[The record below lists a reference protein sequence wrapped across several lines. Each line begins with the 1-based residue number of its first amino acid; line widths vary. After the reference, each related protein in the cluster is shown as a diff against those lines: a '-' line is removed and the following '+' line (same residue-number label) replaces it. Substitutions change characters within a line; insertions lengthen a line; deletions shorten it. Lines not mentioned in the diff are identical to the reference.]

1 MSKVWFITGAGTG
14 IAKATL
20 RAGDRVVTTGRNL
33 DKVRGAYR
41 DVASGNIAFVRL
53 DVSNEAQAK
62 AAGEET
68 VNQFGRIDVGLN
80 NGGYSLLGN
89 FEEMTTAEIERQFAT
104 NFYGVMYVMRA
115 AMNQHFDR
123 LQLPKDYHRL
133 VAGDEAVGD
142 EAVS

>member
-1 MSKVWFITGAGTG
+1 
-14 IAKATL
+14 
-20 RAGDRVVTTGRNL
+20 L
-33 DKVRGAYR
+33 D
-41 DVASGNIAFVRL
+41 I
-53 DVSNEAQAK
+53 SNEAQAK

-80 NGGYSLLGN
+80 NGGYSSLGN

-133 VAGDEAVGD
+133 GAGDEAVGD